1 MKIINKQSKIGIAEE
16 FYLSQS
22 EGDSPED
29 SLSDNSEELLQ
40 RSMVFSTRF
49 VCQNKEYQISQD
61 LERKKKNQELSLV
74 LCDNLEMGWVGG
86 GGRFRRRGQVYTY
99 D

>member
-61 LERKKKNQELSLV
+61 LERKKKKKPGAQPVAL
-74 LCDNLEMGWVGG
+74 
-86 GGRFRRRGQVYTY
+86 
-99 D
+99 